1 MANIEMIMTNR
12 HGVVADAAKQQLLQE
27 IEEYSINTQRRLQQD
42 GGTLTQL
49 ENIYGGPTP
58 RGSIE

>member
-1 MANIEMIMTNR
+1 MADIEMIMTNK
-12 HGVVADAAKQQLLQE
+12 HGAVAGAAKQQLLQE
-27 IEEYSINTQRRLQQD
+27 IEEYRISSQRRKQQD